1 MIGKIFLS
9 PKNNK
14 KVKVL
19 KQYEIVVLC
28 LDLDDPIKIFWHK
41 EIQNKH
47 IIEIA
52 NLKPIINIDNK
63 MTMIQ
68 GKLF

>member
-19 KQYEIVVLC
+19 KQYENVVLC
-28 LDLDDPIKIFWHK
+28 LDLDDPIKTFWFK
-41 EIQNKH
+41 KIQNKY
-47 IIEIA
+47 IIKIA
-52 NLKPIINIDNK
+52 NLKPIVK
-63 MTMIQ
+63 MENRMNMIQ